1 MELENK
7 RIAIL
12 AEKLYE
18 DLELWY
24 PLIRMREAGADIFVI
39 GAEGDDSYTGK
50 HGLTVSVDMTDR
62 EGADR
67 DFDAV
72 IIPGGFAPD
81 YMRRHAGMLDLVRKV
96 HDRGGVIAF
105 ICHAGWVPISANIVK
120 GRKVT
125 SVASIKDDLIN
136 AGAAWEDDGLVED
149 DTIISAQGPDDLP
162 LFCKAII
169 ARLQNSEDRSQ

>member
-24 PLIRMREAGADIFVI
+24 PLIRMREAGAEVTVV

-50 HGLTVSVDMTDR
+50 HGLPISVDMTDK
-62 EGADR
+62 ESANQH
-67 DFDAV
+67 FDAV

-81 YMRRHAGMLDLVRKV
+81 YMRRHKGMLDLVREV
-96 HDRGGVIAF
+96 HDRGGVVAF
-105 ICHAGWVPISANIVK
+105 ICHAGWVPISAGIVK
-120 GRKVT
+120 GKKVT
-125 SVASIKDDLIN
+125 SVGSIKDDLVN
-136 AGAAWEDDGLVED
+136 AGANWVDQAVIQDGAM
-149 DTIISAQGPDDLP
+149 ISSRGPDDLP
-162 LFCKAII
+162 PFCKAII
-169 ARLQNSEDRSQ
+169 AALQKSEDTQ

>member
-24 PLIRMREAGADIFVI
+24 PLIRMREAGADVFVV

-50 HGLTVSVDMTDR
+50 HGVPVSVDMTDG
-62 EGADR
+62 ESATQ

-81 YMRRHAGMLDLVRKV
+81 YMRRHTGMVDLVRKV
-96 HDRGGVIAF
+96 HDRGGVVAF
-105 ICHAGWVPISANIVK
+105 ICHAGWVPISAGIVK
-120 GRKVT
+120 GKRVT
-125 SVASIKDDLIN
+125 SVSSIKDDLIN
-136 AGAAWEDDGLVED
+136 AGAEWADQAVIEDGAM
-149 DTIISAQGPDDLP
+149 ISSRGPDDLP
-162 LFCKAII
+162 LFCRAII
-169 ARLQNSEDRSQ
+169 AALQNSEDIQ